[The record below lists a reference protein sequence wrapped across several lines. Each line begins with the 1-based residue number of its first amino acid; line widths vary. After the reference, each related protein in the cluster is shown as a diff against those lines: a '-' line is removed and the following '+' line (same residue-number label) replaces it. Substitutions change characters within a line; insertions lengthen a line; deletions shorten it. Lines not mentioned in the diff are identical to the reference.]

1 MSESLELSTAE
12 PRDERAASTGTPA
25 DQRTETARDAGRDAL
40 LEELQLKIAL
50 GVHGISF
57 AVEDIRKFP
66 IGTEIQEQIH
76 LLFDMDKEHHD
87 GFELPAGF
95 WLPHG
100 LFAAF
105 RWDPD
110 SPYVLMEENGK
121 PVLHHWSNRRREYS
135 RLTEIDFYKRPHLL
149 DYKTSDGEGFDHISN
164 FTPEG
169 GLAVCYSN
177 ECDLK
182 GTGDDCKY
190 CNINSTA
197 DAYRS
202 QNIFL
207 KSPKQVG
214 EVYETAFRAGWANHI
229 NITGGFIPERRE
241 VDYYLDIAE
250 EIKERTG
257 QESIYGTAVIGAPL
271 DLRVLEKYKEAGF
284 KTLAMNI
291 EIWDKDIFKAICP
304 GKEKRCGGRE
314 HWAKALVT
322 AAEIFGRGYVRSN
335 IVAGIEG
342 KESILEGVEYLAS
355 KGVITYAGA
364 WCPNPGSALEGHS
377 TPEVSWH
384 WYLTQKVTAIH
395 RKYGFTT
402 EQLYAGLGA
411 SGPFHDLFR
420 IQSGESVDGRLPQYR
435 HPILN

>member
-1 MSESLELSTAE
+1 MIESIVDTPSIAADAESILSSQARPSGRSRDDSAE
-12 PRDERAASTGTPA
+12 QG
-25 DQRTETARDAGRDAL
+25 L
-40 LEELQLKIAL
+40 LDELQLKIAL

-57 AVEDIRKFP
+57 DPEDIKKFP
-66 IGTEIQEQIH
+66 IGTTIQEQIH

-95 WLPHG
+95 WLPRG
-100 LFAAF
+100 LFTAF
-105 RWDPD
+105 RWDPE
-110 SPYVLMEENGK
+110 SPYVLKEENGK
-121 PVLHHWSNRRREYS
+121 AVLHHWSNRTRSLRRLS
-135 RLTEIDFYKRPHLL
+135 EIEFYGRPHLL
-149 DYKTSDGEGFDHISN
+149 DYKTSDGEGFDHITA

-182 GTGDDCKY
+182 GTGDDCRY

-197 DAYRS
+197 EAYRS

-214 EVYETAFRAGWANHI
+214 EVYETAFREGWANHI

-257 QESIYGTAVIGAPL
+257 QSEIYGTAVIGAPL
-271 DLRVLEKYKEAGF
+271 DLNILEKYKEAGF
-284 KTLAMNI
+284 KTVGMNI
-291 EIWDKDIFKAICP
+291 EIWDKDIFRAICP

-314 HWAKALVT
+314 HWAKALEV
-322 AAEIFGRGYVRSN
+322 AAEIFGKGYVRSN
-335 IVAGIEG
+335 IVAGIEP
-342 KESILEGVEYLAS
+342 KDSILEGIEYLAS

-364 WCPNPGSALEGHS
+364 WCPNPGSALEDHRS
-377 TPEVSWH
+377 PEPSWH
-384 WYLTQKVTAIH
+384 WDLTQKAVAIY
-395 RKYGFTT
+395 RKHGFTT
-402 EQLYAGLGA
+402 EQLYAGLGN

-420 IQSGESVDGRLPQYR
+420 IQSGESVDGRLAQYR
-435 HPILN
+435 HRSLN

>member
-1 MSESLELSTAE
+1 MTLELATSSSEST
-12 PRDERAASTGTPA
+12 TGSHSLTTPA
-25 DQRTETARDAGRDAL
+25 SSRDAAQKL
-40 LEELQLKIAL
+40 LLDELKLKIAL
-50 GVHGISF
+50 GVNGISF
-57 AVEDIRKFP
+57 AVEDIQKFP

-100 LFAAF
+100 LFTAF
-105 RWDPD
+105 RWDAE
-110 SPYVLMEENGK
+110 SPYVLREENGK
-121 PVLHHWSNRRREYS
+121 AVLHHWSNRTRSYTRIAE
-135 RLTEIDFYKRPHLL
+135 LDWYKRSHLL
-149 DYKTSDGEGFDHISN
+149 DYKTSDGEHFDHITA

-214 EVYETAFRAGWANHI
+214 EVYERAFREGHANHV

-250 EIKERTG
+250 EIKDRTG
-257 QESIYGTAVIGAPL
+257 QDEIYGTAVIGAPL
-271 DLRVLEKYKEAGF
+271 DLDVLSKYKEAGF
-284 KTLAMNI
+284 KTLGMNI
-291 EIWDKDIFKAICP
+291 EIWDKDIFRAICP

-314 HWAKALVT
+314 HWAKALVLG
-322 AAEIFGRGYVRSN
+322 AEIFGKGYVRTN
-335 IVAGIEG
+335 IVAGIEP

-355 KGVITYAGA
+355 KGVIAHANA
-364 WCPNPGSALEGHS
+364 WCPNPGSELEAHR
-377 TPEVSWH
+377 TPEVDWH
-384 WYLTQKVTAIH
+384 YDLTLQVSAIH
-395 RKYGFTT
+395 RKYGFTL
-402 EQLYAGLGA
+402 EQIYAGAGA
-411 SGPFHDLFR
+411 SAPAHDVYR
-420 IQSGESVDGRLPQYR
+420 IFTEDLGQGHLSQYR
-435 HPILN
+435 HPTLS